1 MKKVFVIALT
11 IVMAACSSKVNN
23 PETEEEIR
31 VQISVYKQE
40 IGELNKKIV
49 SLEEKLAEVRGDVD
63 KGIPVTVAK
72 LEPSTFN
79 HYVEVNGS
87 VEAINAA
94 YISPEI
100 NGQVEEIYVKEG
112 QKVNKGQL
120 LIKLNSLITEST
132 IQEVKTSLD
141 LANTVYEKQKQLWEK
156 NIGSE
161 IDYLTAKNNKESLE
175 SRLNTLEAQADMARI
190 TAPISGIID
199 EVMVKE
205 GELAIP
211 GMQVVQLVN
220 LSSLYINA
228 DVSEAYLTKVNKG
241 DIVLLE
247 FPSYPD
253 YSKQVPVYR
262 TGNVVKSANRTFTV
276 QLKIENRQGMIKPN
290 VLAKIKI
297 NDYSAENALAL
308 PSLIIK
314 QDMKGKYVYVV
325 NEQSKTA
332 QKVYVTTGMSYMDQ
346 TMITEGLESGNLVIV
361 EGFSQVSDGTP
372 VDIVN

>member
-11 IVMAACSSKVNN
+11 IVLAACSSKVNN

-31 VQISVYKQE
+31 EQISVYKKE

-63 KGIPVTVAK
+63 KGIPVTVTQ
-72 LEPSTFN
+72 LEPETFN

-175 SRLNTLEAQADMARI
+175 SRLKTLEAQADMARI

-220 LSSLYINA
+220 LSTLYINA

-241 DIVLLE
+241 DMVLLE

-253 YSKQVPVYR
+253 FSMQVPVYR
-262 TGNVVKSANRTFTV
+262 TGNVVKSANRTFKV
-276 QLKIENRQGMIKPN
+276 QLKIENRDGMIKPN

-314 QDMKGKYVYVV
+314 QDMKGKYVYMVDQGS
-325 NEQSKTA
+325 NTA
-332 QKVYVTTGMSYMDQ
+332 HKVYVKTGMSYMDQ
-346 TMITEGLESGNLVIV
+346 TMITEGLESGSLVIV
-361 EGFSQVSDGTP
+361 EGFNQVSDGTA
-372 VDIVN
+372 VEIVN